1 MCSKRNKRFKY
12 VFNMITGIN
21 ESKILTKHVSFKWKA
36 IQNVI
41 QIRIGIIINID
52 ASVKSIIYVK
62 KIIFKILL
70 HVVVKMVNI

>member
-21 ESKILTKHVSFKWKA
+21 ESKILTKHVSFKWKV

-62 KIIFKILL
+62 KIIFKTLL